1 MVRLLSWTTA
11 VVMVVAGVSVM
22 AVRERVRAQ
31 GLPVQQ
37 EGRPGYPSLATVMVL
52 NKRPEEAVPVSI
64 EANRFGPLPVAVT
77 TTVGTVANAQRWEY
91 RSVRIK
97 TGDDPIGPLNA
108 AGTDGWEAISTMA
121 VPDGAVILLKR
132 PRP

>member
-1 MVRLLSWTTA
+1 MVRVLSGITA
-11 VVMVVAGVSVM
+11 LAMLVAGVTVV
-22 AVRERVRAQ
+22 AVRVRAQ

-37 EGRPGYPSLATVMVL
+37 EGRPGYPSLATVMIL
-52 NKRPEEAVPVSI
+52 NKKPEESVPVSI

-77 TTVGTVANAQRWEY
+77 TTVATVMAAQRWEY
-91 RSVRIK
+91 RSVKVK
-97 TGDDPIGPLNA
+97 TGDDPIGPLNG
-108 AGTDGWEAISTMA
+108 AGVDGWEAVSVIA

>member
-1 MVRLLSWTTA
+1 MVRVLSWTA
-11 VVMVVAGVSVM
+11 ALVMVVASVSVVT
-22 AVRERVRAQ
+22 VRERVRAQ

-37 EGRPGYPSLATVMVL
+37 EGRPGYPSLATVMIL
-52 NKRPEEAVPVSI
+52 NKKPEESVPVSI

-77 TTVGTVANAQRWEY
+77 TTVATVTNAQRWEY
-91 RSVRIK
+91 RSVKIK

-108 AGTDGWEAISTMA
+108 AGVDGWEAVSTMA
-121 VPDGAVILLKR
+121 APDGAVILLKR